1 LILGYNKKKLG
12 ISMKKFRMEMKKQC
26 TLKGFANVNNN
37 LKKIKG
43 KPERVWFGIKSLD
56 LINDE

>member
-1 LILGYNKKKLG
+1 
-12 ISMKKFRMEMKKQC
+12 MKKFRMEMKKHC